1 MARSR
6 APIRLVT
13 VLSRSTAMSRSN
25 VEQQDGAFWRS
36 ASWVQFSVIARS
48 GGIER
53 DLLAPDSSRSRDCT
67 LNEPKKKRRNKINH
81 TSLDIALCPSWETEV
96 RDIHREGK
104 SSIMIQRIPHW
115 IDQYV
120 GSAIRWDRRKEFLR
134 SLPSRENS
142 SPRVRDAPRRAV
154 R

>member
-13 VLSRSTAMSRSN
+13 VLSRSTATSSSKT
-25 VEQQDGAFWRS
+25 E
-36 ASWVQFSVIARS
+36 RS
-48 GGIER
+48 GVQRPEFSSPWSLDQVASSGICSR
-53 DLLAPDSSRSRDCT
+53 PIHRVLAIVLST
-67 LNEPKKKRRNKINH
+67 NQKKKRRNKINH